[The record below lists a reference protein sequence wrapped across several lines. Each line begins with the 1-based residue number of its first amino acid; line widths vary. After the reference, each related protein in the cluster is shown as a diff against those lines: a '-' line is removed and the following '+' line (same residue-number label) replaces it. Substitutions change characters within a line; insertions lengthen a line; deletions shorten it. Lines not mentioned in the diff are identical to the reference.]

1 MAVLDHEL
9 VSKLAL
15 ECGFCDCGIS
25 KAEIP
30 DNYIKKYESWIT
42 ANNNA
47 GMEYLKKNIS
57 INSITEITGFEA
69 KSIISLLTSYF
80 PDKIPDFKNFK
91 IAKYALGKD
100 YHKVLRIRG
109 QELIEKLKEYYPEA
123 EFRFYTDSVPL
134 SERYFA
140 VQSGLGFIGK
150 NSCLINQEYG
160 SYVFVSDIITNL
172 ESNNYDVPL
181 NKDCGNCTLCEK
193 SCPTNALDNG
203 FLDAKKCIAY
213 HTIESRD
220 EIPENIANAIV
231 DQLFGCDICQD
242 VCPLNKGKNK
252 HKNPDFK
259 LCEEIENFDINSL
272 KSLSNRQFLKIYNNT
287 VLTRA
292 GRYKLLK
299 TYNII
304 LSNFNSTKPI

>member
-30 DNYIKKYESWIT
+30 VKYIKNYESWIT

-57 INSITEITGFEA
+57 INSISDITGFEA

-80 PDKIPDFKNFK
+80 PDRIPDFKNFK

-100 YHKVLRIRG
+100 YHKVLKIRG
-109 QELIEKLKEYYPEA
+109 QELIEKLKKNYSEA
-123 EFRFYTDSVPL
+123 EFRFFTDSVPL

-140 VQSGLGFIGK
+140 VQAGLGFIGK

-172 ESNNYDVPL
+172 ESDKYDIPL
-181 NKDCGNCTLCEK
+181 DKNCGSCTLCEN
-193 SCPTNALDNG
+193 SCPTKALDNVV
-203 FLDAKKCIAY
+203 LDAKRCIAY

-220 EIPENIANAIV
+220 DIPENIAKAIV

-242 VCPLNKGKNK
+242 VCPFNKDKKK
-252 HKNPDFK
+252 HTNPDFK
-259 LCEEIENFDINSL
+259 LCKEIENFDINL
-272 KSLSNRQFLKIYNNT
+272 LNNLSNRQFLKIYNNT
-287 VLTRA
+287 ALTRA
-292 GRYKLLK
+292 GREKLLK

-304 LSNFNSTKPI
+304 LRKLNNTKPI

>member
-25 KAEIP
+25 KADIP
-30 DNYIKKYESWIT
+30 DKYIKNYESWIT
-42 ANNNA
+42 ANKNA

-57 INSITEITGFEA
+57 IKSISDITGFEA
-69 KSIISLLTSYF
+69 RSIISLLTSYY
-80 PDKIPDFKNFK
+80 PDRVPDFKNFK

-100 YHKVLRIRG
+100 YHIVLKVRG
-109 QELIEKLKEYYPEA
+109 QELVEKLKQHYPEA
-123 EFRFYTDSVPL
+123 EFRFFTDSVPM

-140 VQSGLGFIGK
+140 VQAGLGFIGK
-150 NSCLINQEYG
+150 NSCLINSEYG

-172 ESNNYDVPL
+172 ESDKYDIPL
-181 NKDCGNCTLCEK
+181 DKNCGSCTLCEK
-193 SCPTNALDNG
+193 SCPTQAIENG
-203 FLDAKKCIAY
+203 FLDAKRCIAY

-220 EIPENIANAIV
+220 DIPENIATTMEN
-231 DQLFGCDICQD
+231 QLFGCDICQD
-242 VCPLNKGKNK
+242 VCPFNKDKKK
-252 HKNPDFK
+252 HTNTDFK
-259 LCEEIENFDINSL
+259 LCEEIENFDINL
-272 KSLSNRQFLKIYNNT
+272 LHNMSNRQFLKIYKNT

-292 GRYKLLK
+292 GREKLLK

-304 LSNFNSTKPI
+304 MRKLNNTKPI